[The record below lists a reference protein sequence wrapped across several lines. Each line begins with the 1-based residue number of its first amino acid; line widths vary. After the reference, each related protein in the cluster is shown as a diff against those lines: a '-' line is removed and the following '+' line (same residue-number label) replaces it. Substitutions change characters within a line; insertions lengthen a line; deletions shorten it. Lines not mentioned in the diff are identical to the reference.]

1 MITQPKSTF
10 AKGFRPQQ
18 SIPESEKNLDW
29 AKANIDYCIAMC
41 PIGFMHEH
49 PAEDQMRRY
58 NGKRDRKKF
67 EHLTKAFG
75 PEFPINKIKHVPL
88 IRPLLNEL
96 QGEYEELGIDFTVFF
111 MDNDSVKM
119 KHELISVNLLDSITQ
134 AIKDGEDVDETLDA
148 LEKHYKNRFQTNLEK
163 SVWAALTAYVQQ
175 NRLEREF
182 VKNFIHKMATGAEYY
197 RVVVNRLGEDPEYT
211 AIQPGHLFYADNRVD
226 SVRDCDWAV
235 YPVEMT
241 PVQILDSFGE
251 YLQEKDRQKLENWT
265 EMYSRDSV
273 KFRDEYHPDRVIN
286 SEEELF
292 FARNDQS
299 HLITVYFTEWKST
312 RRIDYVE
319 MPNKYDPEA
328 PFTKILDDE
337 DLQEFAPG
345 GKYRKRRK
353 FRKVKFY
360 QDRWSG
366 IRIGDDIYAKVGKD
380 KYVTRNPAKPSR
392 CYLTFNGPT
401 YANGIEPY
409 SLIDVTDDIQD
420 TYDILHFHRDNLL
433 ALSGV
438 KGSYMDISQMPDF
451 GTGNFTDNIKLFMY
465 YKKLGVAF
473 IDSSQEK
480 AGNYNQFGTY
490 DDTLGQGYAVVLQA
504 IANIEELAGR
514 LVGVNRQRLGQT
526 TYRDGK
532 AVTENAQV
540 QASLITQG
548 MFNEHY
554 EFVRQALEDIAH
566 AYRIA
571 YKNGNVSSYISDEY
585 SQTIFSLEP
594 GWSLSYYGIYIDNKY
609 SEKRTVQEMKSF
621 AMQVMREGMMEFQ
634 DIIPL
639 FRKGNLSDVLT
650 HIEHSMTKR
659 KEKIAQQENQ
669 LANLEAQL
677 KMAEAQGKVQLIQA
691 QIQKIAEDIQV
702 NRAKLQLEQQALNDD
717 RMKDM
722 LDANNEAQRIALE
735 AKQIDV
741 AAFSRGNASEVRNK

>member
-1 MITQPKSTF
+1 MITQSKSTF

-18 SIPESEKNLDW
+18 AIPESEKTLDW
-29 AKANIDYCIAMC
+29 AKANIDYCIAMS
-41 PIGFMHEH
+41 PVAYSDSDPFQ
-49 PAEDQMRRY
+49 DQLDRY
-58 NGKRDRKKF
+58 NGKRDRRKY
-67 EHLTKAFG
+67 EHLTKTFG
-75 PEFPINKIKHVPL
+75 PEFPINKIKHIPL

-119 KHELISVNLLDSITQ
+119 KHELISVNLLDSLAQ
-134 AIKDGEDVDETLDA
+134 AIKEGEDIDQTLDA

-163 SVWAALTAYVQQ
+163 SVWQSLQAYMQH

-182 VKNFIHKMATGAEYY
+182 VKNFIHKMATGTEYY
-197 RVVVNRLGEDPEYT
+197 RVVVNRLGEDPEYS
-211 AIQPGHLFYADNRVD
+211 AIQPGHLFFADNKVD
-226 SVRDCDWAV
+226 WVRDCDWAV
-235 YPVEMT
+235 YPVQMT

-251 YLQEKDRQKLENWT
+251 YLSEGDRKKIEDWT

-273 KFRDEYHPDRVIN
+273 KFRDEYSPDRVIN

-292 FARNDQS
+292 YARNDQS

-312 RRIDYVE
+312 RRVDYVE
-319 MPNKYDPEA
+319 MPNKYDPTA

-337 DLQEFAPG
+337 DLQEFGRG
-345 GKYRKRRK
+345 GKYVQRRK
-353 FRKVKFY
+353 YRKVKFY

-380 KYVTRNPAKPSR
+380 KYVTRNPTKPSR
-392 CYLTFNGPT
+392 CFLTFNGPT
-401 YANGIEPY
+401 FANGIEPY
-409 SLIDVTDDIQD
+409 SLIKVTDDIQD
-420 TYDILHFHRDNLL
+420 TYDILHFHRENLL

-438 KGSYMDISQMPDF
+438 QGSYMDISQMPDF
-451 GTGNFTDNIKLFMY
+451 GTGDFTQNIKLFMY

-473 IDSSQEK
+473 IDSSREK
-480 AGNYNQFGTY
+480 AGNFNQFGRY
-490 DDTLGQGYAVVLQA
+490 DDSLGQGYATILAA
-504 IANIEELAGR
+504 IANIEDLAGR
-514 LVGVNRQRLGQT
+514 LVGVNRQRLGNT

-532 AVTENAQV
+532 AVTESAQF

-554 EFVRQALEDIAH
+554 EFVRMALEDVVNAC
-566 AYRIA
+566 RIA
-571 YKNGNVSSYISDEY
+571 YKNGHTSSYISDQY
-585 SQTIFSLEP
+585 SQMIFSLEP
-594 GWSLSYYGIYIDNKY
+594 GWELSYYGIYIDNKY

-659 KEKIAQQENQ
+659 KEKIAEQENQ
-669 LANLEAQL
+669 IANLEAQM

-691 QIQKIAEDIQV
+691 QIQKLIEDIQV
-702 NRAKLQLEQQALNDD
+702 DKAKLLLEERELNDN

-722 LDANNEAQRIALE
+722 LDAQNEAQRIALE

-741 AAFSRGNASEVRNK
+741 AAFQKGNASEVRNN